1 MTLKSPVQISA
12 PDFFIVNCDIITT
25 MQKNRFNSRRYG
37 SRQERLFLLV
47 FFILLYTI
55 GGALIYFFYG
65 RAAMF
70 LGWGCMTAG
79 VVFVLV
85 IYAIV
90 TIMGRWAGE

>member
-12 PDFFIVNCDIITT
+12 PDFFYCGLCYNCL